1 MSLRVTLRALVC
13 CLALFAL
20 SGCADSPV
28 EENAECSQGAT
39 RVEKCGLYGVGLQ
52 QQVCGPRYRWIN
64 EGSCVEQTVCEHRE
78 TRREPCGGLNDTA
91 YREQRCDLG
100 QWPETWGACTDP
112 DVCVNGEETD
122 ELCAG
127 EDAGLNARARRELVC
142 ENGQWTA
149 ASACIDPDLC
159 TKNNTNPDECAVN
172 ERCILQDDSYICAC
186 RENFV
191 EDEHGVCY
199 LPPVCEDG
207 ETTAETCEGEDAG
220 LNGRAERLLVCEDGQ
235 WAVQRGCVDP
245 DECTQHG
252 SDCHPDAT
260 CNNDAN
266 PASFTCQCDAGFVG
280 DGQLCTNIDE
290 CADSELHQCSPLAL
304 CTDTPGAYRCA
315 CFPGTVDVDGDGKT
329 CRKFIDL
336 SLGANHTCG
345 VTEDS
350 EIYCWGRN
358 HVGQLGDGTTTS
370 SARPIRLST
379 AENWS
384 RIAAGG
390 NYTRALNRADA
401 FVYWGGAS
409 SDQTVPGYNVGST
422 MTTLASFSAEE
433 LSVGRAHTCAL
444 TSGPRELFCWGYNE
458 SGQLGDKTTASKS
471 APTKIAG
478 PEGSAWSAISAGG
491 QHTCAMN
498 NYGWFYC
505 WGAGNKGQLGNSAWT
520 GSTEPVRIAQSLS
533 LTKIV
538 AGDNHTCAIA
548 AYSDNYRLYCWGDN
562 GEGQLGVGGFSSKWS
577 PTAVSGG
584 MAWNQVAL
592 GASHTCAIT
601 GSGHLYCWGANDKG
615 QLGLADPSVVQKDSP
630 QRVGTND
637 DWRAIRAGG
646 DHTCGLRGGSGG
658 SDPAFLYC
666 WGANETGQAGQ
677 SGSPKV
683 YAPAALPTD

>member
-1 MSLRVTLRALVC
+1 MV
-13 CLALFAL
+13 LASGLTLFAL
-20 SGCADSPV
+20 TACSSDEP
-28 EENAECSQGAT
+28 EEHAECRQGDMREEA
-39 RVEKCGLYGVGLQ
+39 CGLYGTSIQ
-52 QQVCGPRYRWIN
+52 RQVCGPRFRWIN
-64 EGSCVEQTVCEHRE
+64 DGPCVDKAVCEHNE
-78 TRREPCGGLNDTA
+78 TQTELCGGYNGNAFRTKT
-91 YREQRCDLG
+91 CTLG
-100 QWPETWGACTDP
+100 QWP
-112 DVCVNGEETD
+112 
-122 ELCAG
+122 
-127 EDAGLNARARRELVC
+127 
-142 ENGQWTA
+142 
-149 ASACIDPDLC
+149 
-159 TKNNTNPDECAVN
+159 
-172 ERCILQDDSYICAC
+172 
-186 RENFV
+186 
-191 EDEHGVCY
+191 
-199 LPPVCEDG
+199 
-207 ETTAETCEGEDAG
+207 
-220 LNGRAERLLVCEDGQ
+220 
-235 WAVQRGCVDP
+235 
-245 DECTQHG
+245 
-252 SDCHPDAT
+252 
-260 CNNDAN
+260 
-266 PASFTCQCDAGFVG
+266 
-280 DGQLCTNIDE
+280 
-290 CADSELHQCSPLAL
+290 
-304 CTDTPGAYRCA
+304 
-315 CFPGTVDVDGDGKT
+315 
-329 CRKFIDL
+329 
-336 SLGANHTCG
+336 
-345 VTEDS
+345 
-350 EIYCWGRN
+350 
-358 HVGQLGDGTTTS
+358 
-370 SARPIRLST
+370 
-379 AENWS
+379 ENWS

-390 NYTRALNRADA
+390 SYTRALNRADA

-471 APTKIAG
+471 EPTKIAG

-538 AGDNHTCAIA
+538 AGDSHTCAIA

-577 PTAVSGG
+577 PTAVSGD

-658 SDPAFLYC
+658 NDPAFLYC
-666 WGANETGQAGQ
+666 WGANEAGQAGQ

-683 YAPAALPTD
+683 FAPAALPTD